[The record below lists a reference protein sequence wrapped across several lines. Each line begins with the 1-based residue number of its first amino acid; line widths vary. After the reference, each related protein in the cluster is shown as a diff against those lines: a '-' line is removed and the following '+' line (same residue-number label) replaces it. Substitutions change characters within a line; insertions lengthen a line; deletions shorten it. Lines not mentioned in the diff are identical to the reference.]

1 MIAKHTASVS
11 SSPRSINNKTT
22 DQSGSNIDAEIDG
35 VFRSFGDQDVTL
47 PGWCSVNLT
56 EYNTQK
62 RSWLRRKLVG
72 GVPNRQ
78 ESLQWMDRWGPTVY
92 LVIIQTN
99 LIYIGI
105 DFGLQLLVYLPPLYR
120 NYPSVFPVYLTL
132 WLIYAIGNMLNKKH
146 LVATLAIVCSMGCH
160 RRVDVIADVL
170 REEKTE
176 NLVRAFLIIYRLR
189 RFATEA
195 KANPKP
201 CSSDSANHYTKRLD
215 PLEIS
220 EISKTFRAFNGKGV
234 DTMSFT
240 QFQQLMNAFLGGQAP
255 QETLEKMMAS
265 MDNDGDGEVTVEEF
279 LQWYSDNIVQDDKNS
294 LRQAPRELFRL
305 FDGDNNGVISIS
317 EFKMKLDALRVN
329 FSVDEQIAIVNELD
343 RHSIGKIGQH
353 EFELLFQKF
362 PPTELRPS
370 QENLL
375 ESIRTDVCN
384 TVACQPFV

>member
-1 MIAKHTASVS
+1 MP
-11 SSPRSINNKTT
+11 PRS
-22 DQSGSNIDAEIDG
+22 
-35 VFRSFGDQDVTL
+35 L
-47 PGWCSVNLT
+47 
-56 EYNTQK
+56 
-62 RSWLRRKLVG
+62 
-72 GVPNRQ
+72 
-78 ESLQWMDRWGPTVY
+78 
-92 LVIIQTN
+92 
-99 LIYIGI
+99 
-105 DFGLQLLVYLPPLYR
+105 
-120 NYPSVFPVYLTL
+120 
-132 WLIYAIGNMLNKKH
+132 
-146 LVATLAIVCSMGCH
+146 
-160 RRVDVIADVL
+160 
-170 REEKTE
+170 
-176 NLVRAFLIIYRLR
+176 
-189 RFATEA
+189 
-195 KANPKP
+195 
-201 CSSDSANHYTKRLD
+201 
-215 PLEIS
+215 
-220 EISKTFRAFNGKGV
+220 V